1 MDKIQQID
9 DLNCAA
15 DVLKQN
21 NLPASKKQKKMYLDS
36 VHLH

>member
-9 DLNCAA
+9 DLNWAA

-21 NLPASKKQKKMYLDS
+21 NLPASKKLNKKNNQ
-36 VHLH
+36 

>member
-9 DLNCAA
+9 DLNWAA

-21 NLPASKKQKKMYLDS
+21 NLPTSKKLNKKNNQ
-36 VHLH
+36 